1 MLATVFVAD
10 AGGANAKDKEEGA
23 EKEEAGGVVRGSF
36 DSDAAASLYVSF
48 VRNRTSST
56 NDRHSSIV

>member
-1 MLATVFVAD
+1 MIVVKET
-10 AGGANAKDKEEGA
+10 GGANA
-23 EKEEAGGVVRGSF
+23 KEEAGGVVRGSF

-56 NDRHSSIV
+56 NDRHYSIV